1 MPHLAAEAGL
11 ADDPARLSGPGFA
24 ANGPVTSLRDWLDRL
39 SATGRLAVM
48 RPGIGL
54 RFELAAVSKR
64 LDGEKATV
72 FPAPDG
78 HPV

>member
-1 MPHLAAEAGL
+1 
-11 ADDPARLSGPGFA
+11 
-24 ANGPVTSLRDWLDRL
+24 
-39 SATGRLAVM
+39 M

-72 FPAPDG
+72 FPAPVG
-78 HPV
+78 AATRTPEPASMCAQAST